1 MGFEFE
7 GWFWSW
13 WLSCLKECSEVYVNG
28 GGQVL
33 CTRRSDLCGQAN
45 DSNAFNFT
53 FMSKVS
59 SRKPKRQWAE
69 LCKVWLARG
78 SKVTYK
84 AVKQ

>member
-1 MGFEFE
+1 LELVVELFE
-7 GWFWSW
+7 G
-13 WLSCLKECSEVYVNG
+13 
-28 GGQVL
+28 VL
-33 CTRRSDLCGQAN
+33 GQAN

-59 SRKPKRQWAE
+59 SRKPKRQWGE